1 LLSFKLFNK
10 LNPKKFDN
18 VPLSS
23 NLNAPFA
30 FDSKKVSFSLFKPV
44 VKDNLSK
51 YSLFKLI
58 DSAKDSM
65 GMTTSLFIFVKG
77 LISELL
83 YPINRSPPK
92 KFKLPLTP
100 IP

>member
-1 LLSFKLFNK
+1 M
-10 LNPKKFDN
+10 
-18 VPLSS
+18 
-23 NLNAPFA
+23 
-30 FDSKKVSFSLFKPV
+30 
-44 VKDNLSK
+44 KDNLSK

-58 DSAKDSM
+58 DRAKDSI
-65 GMTTSLFIFVKG
+65 GMTISLFIFVKG

-83 YPINRSPPK
+83 YPIKRLPPK